1 MEKEVIINIP
11 NKINVDIGI
20 PGAKGPKGD
29 TGEKGENGKPFT
41 YDDFTP
47 TQLAA
52 LKGAKGDKGEKGDS
66 LRFEDLTPDQI
77 AQLKGPKGDTGSGGN
92 IDLSAYPTKE
102 YCNTTYAT
110 KNSLNT
116 YLTKDDANS
125 IYTSKTLLND
135 YLTVANANTT
145 YLSKTDADTTYS
157 KKTDLDNYVTK
168 DNAVTK
174 DGDNTFTGTVT
185 VSQTSGLN
193 LANHIFESNGNNLVI
208 KSKNNTP
215 ILTLYPSVGY
225 LNGREILNQFKAD
238 QLYIKKADSGNY
250 VAKSQYDSDMTALLT
265 ELRKLNGTN

>member
-1 MEKEVIINIP
+1 MTVTAAARIYLSN
-11 NKINVDIGI
+11 NDATATY
-20 PGAKGPKGD
+20 AKKTD
-29 TGEKGENGKPFT
+29 LDNYATT
-41 YDDFTP
+41 
-47 TQLAA
+47 A
-52 LKGAKGDKGEKGDS
+52 S
-66 LRFEDLTPDQI
+66 LNDYVTTTNAD
-77 AQLKGPKGDTGSGGN
+77 N
-92 IDLSAYPTKE
+92 
-102 YCNTTYAT
+102 TYAT

-116 YLTKDDANS
+116 YLTATTAAD
-125 IYTSKTLLND
+125 
-135 YLTVANANTT
+135 T
-145 YLSKTDADTTYS
+145 YLSKADAATTYAAKEDLVNYASRQFVTYGLKSYVTKTDAESTYA
-157 KKTDLDNYVTK
+157 KKTDLDSYVTK

-193 LANHIFESNGNNLVI
+193 LANHILESNGNNLVI

-238 QLYIKKADSGNY
+238 QLYIKKTDSGNY